1 MAVASLRREYAG
13 RARCGAPRPSGR
25 AAAASTAGRR
35 QAGPLRVAARPG
47 RARGHWPTPRS
58 TPTSA
63 NHERATLVSRST
75 RTRRSCLGRSS
86 ASRPAA
92 TSLFK
97 LSCRNGGPA
106 SPWDRPPGPDQ
117 LRATRCGCIHALMHS
132 RPCLTTVLYSQPG
145 RDDDNDDASA
155 PPGTR
160 SATNQRLVR
169 RTPWGVLPR
178 GHPPLIPAR
187 HKRPPPL

>member
-1 MAVASLRREYAG
+1 MST
-13 RARCGAPRPSGR
+13 CTQGAR
-25 AAAASTAGRR
+25 AAARRAPLAGQRR
-35 QAGPLRVAARPG
+35 YLRPGGGRQGRCESPPGPGGREGTGPRHEAHPQAQTMNALRSSLDRRGHDEVAWAGPR
-47 RARGHWPTPRS
+47 
-58 TPTSA
+58 
-63 NHERATLVSRST
+63 
-75 RTRRSCLGRSS
+75 
-86 ASRPAA
+86 RPAPRRRLC
-92 TSLFK
+92 S
-97 LSCRNGGPA
+97 SCDAGMGDQPAPGTGP
-106 SPWDRPPGPDQ
+106 RPPDQ